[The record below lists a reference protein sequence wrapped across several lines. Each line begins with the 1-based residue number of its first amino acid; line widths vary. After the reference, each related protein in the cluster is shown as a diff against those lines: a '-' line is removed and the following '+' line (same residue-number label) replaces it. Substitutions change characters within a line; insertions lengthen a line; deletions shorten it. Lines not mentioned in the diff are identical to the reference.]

1 MAAAL
6 ADVPVRAL
14 AAAKIAAHDA
24 IVSGFDAVPTS
35 EVTNARRGPDTS

>member
-14 AAAKIAAHDA
+14 AAAKMAAHEA
-24 IVSGFDAVPTS
+24 IVSGLEAVPTS
-35 EVTNARRGPDTS
+35 DVTYARRGPDTS